1 MPYTMKKEASGKFS
15 VSGPSGKHAKGTT
28 KAKAEAQM
36 RLLHGVE
43 HGMKPRKHIKMGA
56 EGAESKSTSKRKS
69 I

>member
-36 RLLHGVE
+36 RLLHGIE
-43 HGMKPRKHIKMGA
+43 HGFMPRKKKHSML
-56 EGAESKSTSKRKS
+56 EGAESKSKKKHKG